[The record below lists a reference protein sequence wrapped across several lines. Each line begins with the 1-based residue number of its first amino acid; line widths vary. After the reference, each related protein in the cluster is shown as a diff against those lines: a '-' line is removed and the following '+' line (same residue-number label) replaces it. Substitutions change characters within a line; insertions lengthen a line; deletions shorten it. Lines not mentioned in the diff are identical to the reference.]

1 MIQTFEQRE
10 FDRICVLI
18 NYRPNPFCLFKHG
31 NIITVEFDDCTLV
44 KMKIQE
50 GEYKWLKEDIFYPAN
65 KDYLSKLIK
74 DKDYL
79 SKTIKLDCSMPMIE
93 NCWFGADTTTI
104 LWTDGTKT
112 TVKCQDGDSLD
123 DEKGVLACIAKKA
136 YGNTGKFNNYVSKAI
151 EQGEDNFLKMYN
163 RKMKKMAH
171 LVSRW
176 ETR

>member
-1 MIQTFEQRE
+1 MTQTFKQKE

-18 NYRPNPFCLFKHG
+18 NYRPNPSCLFKHG

-50 GEYKWLKEDIFYPAN
+50 GEYKWLKEDTFYPAD
-65 KDYLSKLIK
+65 KDYLSKL
-74 DKDYL
+74 
-79 SKTIKLDCSMPMIE
+79 IKLDCSMPMIE

-112 TVKCQDGDSLD
+112 TVKCQDEDYLD

-151 EQGEDNFLKMYN
+151 EQGEDNFLKMCN

-171 LVSRW
+171 LVGRW